1 MNGACGQAVR
11 LLLVGLRPQRE
22 ERRFKLPSQLVCAD
36 QTRMRIRK
44 NSLPA
49 HRTQAQLIHLSL
61 V

>member
-1 MNGACGQAVR
+1 M
-11 LLLVGLRPQRE
+11 GLRPQRE